1 MDYILDLLKN
11 TRNLKDY
18 EAATEKSRIID
29 ILNKTSNE
37 VKQKNVL
44 LDFIDKV
51 KPGDKGFSIEE
62 EYLKFAN
69 NKKNSL
75 IESICIRENVDIDK
89 FKELIENFNYDK
101 KIPLSNNVINT
112 LNFKPKL
119 VERKQITEKLIQ
131 AIYEINS
138 LSN

>member
-1 MDYILDLLKN
+1 MD
-11 TRNLKDY
+11 
-18 EAATEKSRIID
+18 
-29 ILNKTSNE
+29 
-37 VKQKNVL
+37 V
-44 LDFIDKV
+44 
-51 KPGDKGFSIEE
+51 
-62 EYLKFAN
+62 
-69 NKKNSL
+69 
-75 IESICIRENVDIDK
+75 DK

-119 VERKQITEKLIQ
+119 VERKKITEKLIQ